1 MHIRLL
7 INYERSEESQS
18 NQKIKRIFFLTMRNI
33 SKVNDHH
40 QLKKIPI
47 LNDCMFHIHFTLPHP
62 SGINNLVNDDR
73 LTDLQV
79 LRESK
84 EFQTRIYPSISRF
97 SISIL
102 IILNRNVAPNIL

>member
-7 INYERSEESQS
+7 INCGGSEESQS
-18 NQKIKRIFFLTMRNI
+18 NQKIKRIFFLIMRNI

-62 SGINNLVNDDR
+62 YGINYLVNDDR
-73 LTDLQV
+73 LTDLIGPPACAKS
-79 LRESK
+79 LFMLDIEKYMSSK
-84 EFQTRIYPSISRF
+84 VY
-97 SISIL
+97 
-102 IILNRNVAPNIL
+102 